1 MKDFSHYSED
11 GRSTM
16 VDIAEKPVTS
26 RTARAEG
33 FVQMKK
39 STLELLKNRVLPK
52 GDAFEV
58 ARIAGIMS
66 AKKTPELIPMCHQL
80 NIEFVDVKIVPDY
93 EKNFAKIESEVR
105 LTGKTGAEMEA
116 LTAVSV
122 SALTLYDMCKAV
134 DKEMVISNISLIE
147 KTGGKSDFHKK

>member
-1 MKDFSHYSED
+1 
-11 GRSTM
+11 M
-16 VDIAEKPVTS
+16 VDIAEKPVTV

-39 STLELLKNRVLPK
+39 STLDLLKNRVLPK

-58 ARIAGIMS
+58 ARIAGIIS
-66 AKKTPELIPMCHQL
+66 AKKTSELIPLCHQL

-93 EKNFAKIESEVR
+93 EKSLARIESEVR

-134 DKEMVISNISLIE
+134 DKEMVISNISLVE